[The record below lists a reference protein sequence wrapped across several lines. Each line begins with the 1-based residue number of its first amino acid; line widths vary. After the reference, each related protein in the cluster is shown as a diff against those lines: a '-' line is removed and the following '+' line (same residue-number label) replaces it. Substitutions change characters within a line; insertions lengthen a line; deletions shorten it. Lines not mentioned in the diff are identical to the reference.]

1 MSKCWN
7 VTKPV
12 QENIRKGIDFMSQE
26 RFHYKTLEEVK
37 ERAEELKVYLPFSSS
52 TDILKTPLK
61 VGNVTFHNR
70 MGIAPMEGAD
80 SLEDGSPSDYTIRRY
95 VNEAIGGSALIWF
108 EAISIVPEGRSSKTQ
123 LLLTEENVESYKRM
137 NEKIKEA
144 GRKANGFEPYLIMQA
159 NHSGRYSN
167 PDNRP
172 APMIAYRHPQLEQYR
187 AADDSCIV
195 TDDYLK
201 SLEESFGKAAL
212 LAKKAGFDAVDIKS
226 CHGYLL
232 AELLSAY
239 DRPGQYGGNYENR
252 TRLLKNGIKAAKVWE
267 DENFQVTCR
276 LGIYDGYEYPWGFGV
291 SEGSGLKPDLK
302 EPIRLVK
309 ELYGN
314 CGIQMMN
321 LTMGNPY
328 ATTHVT
334 RPFDM
339 GKYEPEEHPFTGI
352 GRMIAGI
359 GEVKKAVPEMVI
371 FGSAPTYLRQF
382 ADLYTAGAVEEGFCD
397 GMLFGRMAFADPDYA
412 NEIIKNGRI
421 DPKRVCMTCGKCGD
435 LIRAHKPT
443 GCVIRDPKTF
453 MPFYKEFLEIK
464 KKQPANFRG

>member
-1 MSKCWN
+1 
-7 VTKPV
+7 
-12 QENIRKGIDFMSQE
+12 MSQE

-252 TRLLKNGIKAAKVWE
+252 TRLLKNCIKAAKVWE

>member
-1 MSKCWN
+1 
-7 VTKPV
+7 
-12 QENIRKGIDFMSQE
+12 MSQE

-464 KKQPANFRG
+464 KKQPANLKINL

>member
-1 MSKCWN
+1 
-7 VTKPV
+7 
-12 QENIRKGIDFMSQE
+12 MSQE

-201 SLEESFGKAAL
+201 NLEESFGKAAL

>member
-1 MSKCWN
+1 
-7 VTKPV
+7 
-12 QENIRKGIDFMSQE
+12 MSQE

-212 LAKKAGFDAVDIKS
+212 LAKKAGFDGVDIKS

>member
-1 MSKCWN
+1 
-7 VTKPV
+7 
-12 QENIRKGIDFMSQE
+12 MSQE

-80 SLEDGSPSDYTIRRY
+80 SLEDGSPSDYTICRY

>member
-1 MSKCWN
+1 
-7 VTKPV
+7 
-12 QENIRKGIDFMSQE
+12 MSQE

-453 MPFYKEFLEIK
+453 MPFCKEFLEIK

>member
-1 MSKCWN
+1 M
-7 VTKPV
+7 
-12 QENIRKGIDFMSQE
+12 
-26 RFHYKTLEEVK
+26 
-37 ERAEELKVYLPFSSS
+37 PFSSS

-453 MPFYKEFLEIK
+453 IPFYKEFLEIK

>member
-1 MSKCWN
+1 M
-7 VTKPV
+7 
-12 QENIRKGIDFMSQE
+12 
-26 RFHYKTLEEVK
+26 
-37 ERAEELKVYLPFSSS
+37 
-52 TDILKTPLK
+52 
-61 VGNVTFHNR
+61 
-70 MGIAPMEGAD
+70 
-80 SLEDGSPSDYTIRRY
+80 EDGSPSDYTIRRY

>member
-1 MSKCWN
+1 
-7 VTKPV
+7 
-12 QENIRKGIDFMSQE
+12 MSQE

-70 MGIAPMEGAD
+70 LGIAPMEGAD

>member
-1 MSKCWN
+1 
-7 VTKPV
+7 
-12 QENIRKGIDFMSQE
+12 MSQE

-167 PDNRP
+167 TENRP

-321 LTMGNPY
+321 LTMGNPN

>member
-1 MSKCWN
+1 
-7 VTKPV
+7 
-12 QENIRKGIDFMSQE
+12 MSQE

-453 MPFYKEFLEIK
+453 MPFYKEFLEI
-464 KKQPANFRG
+464 

>member
-1 MSKCWN
+1 
-7 VTKPV
+7 
-12 QENIRKGIDFMSQE
+12 MSQE

-232 AELLSAY
+232 AELLSTY

>member
-1 MSKCWN
+1 
-7 VTKPV
+7 
-12 QENIRKGIDFMSQE
+12 MSQE

-187 AADDSCIV
+187 AADESCIV

>member
-1 MSKCWN
+1 
-7 VTKPV
+7 
-12 QENIRKGIDFMSQE
+12 MSQE

-95 VNEAIGGSALIWF
+95 VNEVIGGSALIWF

>member
-1 MSKCWN
+1 
-7 VTKPV
+7 
-12 QENIRKGIDFMSQE
+12 MSQE

-267 DENFQVTCR
+267 DENFQATCR

-412 NEIIKNGRI
+412 NEIIKNGCI

>member
-1 MSKCWN
+1 
-7 VTKPV
+7 
-12 QENIRKGIDFMSQE
+12 MSQE

-339 GKYEPEEHPFTGI
+339 GKYEPEEHPFIGI

>member
-1 MSKCWN
+1 
-7 VTKPV
+7 
-12 QENIRKGIDFMSQE
+12 MSQE

-226 CHGYLL
+226 CHGCLL

>member
-1 MSKCWN
+1 
-7 VTKPV
+7 
-12 QENIRKGIDFMSQE
+12 MSQE

-52 TDILKTPLK
+52 TDILKTLLK

>member
-1 MSKCWN
+1 
-7 VTKPV
+7 
-12 QENIRKGIDFMSQE
+12 MSQE

-226 CHGYLL
+226 CHCYLL

>member
-1 MSKCWN
+1 
-7 VTKPV
+7 
-12 QENIRKGIDFMSQE
+12 MSQE

-80 SLEDGSPSDYTIRRY
+80 SLEDGSPSDYIIRRY

>member
-1 MSKCWN
+1 
-7 VTKPV
+7 
-12 QENIRKGIDFMSQE
+12 MSQE

-80 SLEDGSPSDYTIRRY
+80 SLEDGSPSDYTIRHY

>member
-1 MSKCWN
+1 
-7 VTKPV
+7 
-12 QENIRKGIDFMSQE
+12 MSQE

-453 MPFYKEFLEIK
+453 MPFYKELLEIK

>member
-1 MSKCWN
+1 
-7 VTKPV
+7 
-12 QENIRKGIDFMSQE
+12 MSQE

-159 NHSGRYSN
+159 NHSGRYSS

-267 DENFQVTCR
+267 YENFQVTCR

-291 SEGSGLKPDLK
+291 SEESGLKPDLK